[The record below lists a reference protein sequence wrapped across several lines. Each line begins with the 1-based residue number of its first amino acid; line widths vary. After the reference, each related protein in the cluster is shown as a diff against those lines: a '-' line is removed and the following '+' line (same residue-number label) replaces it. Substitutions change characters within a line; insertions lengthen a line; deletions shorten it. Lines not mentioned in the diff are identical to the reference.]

1 MRLEASVTADSQEG
15 LVATMTARLAQILDD
30 IGELVRCES
39 PSSDLAAVAASADVV
54 AGLGGRLTGQAPERI
69 TIDGVSHLRWRL
81 GTGPPGGAPG
91 GGAPGGG
98 APGGGAPG

>member
-1 MRLEASVTADSQEG
+1 MTADYQEG

-81 GTGPPGGAPG
+81 GTGPPAVLPAAVLPAG
-91 GGAPGGG
+91 
-98 APGGGAPG
+98 